1 MNAFVL
7 KQNTSTLSH
16 FGINLFPKKFKV
28 IYMRGDT
35 EAHESGLK
43 YFKVVGFFSL
53 SKVMST

>member
-7 KQNTSTLSH
+7 KQNRSTLSH

-28 IYMRGDT
+28 IYVRGET

-43 YFKVVGFFSL
+43 YFFFFFSL
-53 SKVMST
+53 SKIMST